1 MKKNWTKIMAVG
13 MVMTMLGGMTALAN
27 EEGAVI
33 APAPTAK
40 IEDVIAEAED
50 AMFLTQSGKVL
61 SVEGSETEGVSIVE
75 IENEQGGLR
84 FALNANDLILDRK
97 DGAHLTVADLTEGMK
112 VAVIYDANG
121 PMGLSLPPYLG
132 KVTAVVANADAGSYE
147 VGRFDAELTDLKHML
162 QLNIDPDS
170 TVIADV
176 RGTKQKLSAEDI
188 KGQDALV
195 FYDITTRSIPAQTSP
210 SFVLIL
216 SQNEEESAA
225 EPTTEP
231 TTEPVA
237 EPTVEP
243 AVEPEM
249 QAQILLPLRQAAV
262 EKGYTVTWQGKEK
275 PILLTKD
282 GVSMEIT
289 LGSQDYVVDGDQ
301 VKKAAMPS
309 ELKNGVAYVS
319 SDIFAE

>member
-13 MVMTMLGGMTALAN
+13 MVMTMLGGMVALAN
-27 EEGAVI
+27 ERGAVV

-40 IEDVIAEAED
+40 TEDVIAEEED
-50 AMFLTQSGKVL
+50 ATFLTQSGKVL
-61 SVEGSETEGVSIVE
+61 SVESSETEGVSIVE

-84 FALNANDLILDRK
+84 FALDASDLILDRK
-97 DGAHLTVADLTEGMK
+97 DGAHLTVADLTKGME

-147 VGRFDAELTDLKHML
+147 VGRFDADLTDLKLML

-176 RGTKQKLSAEDI
+176 RGTKQKLSEEDV
-188 KGQDALV
+188 KGRDALV
-195 FYDITTRSIPAQTSP
+195 FYDITTRSIPAQTNP

-216 SQNEEESAA
+216 SQNEEEPAA
-225 EPTTEP
+225 EPTAEP
-231 TTEPVA
+231 TTA
-237 EPTVEP
+237 PTADP
-243 AVEPEM
+243 AAEPEM

-289 LGSQDYVVDGDQ
+289 LGRQEYVVDGDQ
-301 VKKAAMPS
+301 VKKAAVPS
-309 ELKNGVAYVS
+309 ELRDGVAYVS
-319 SDIFAE
+319 GDIFAE